1 MQHRGRARRFASDLL
16 PMGECTVMCAMK
28 RFCCKNYNKYEISI
42 NCLVNSGKW
51 EVEHKYG
58 TLEMRPTQVTSERC
72 LAKAFKILHFRGKR
86 MPSIQIKS
94 KSFLEH
100 NVYLGKTLSD
110 FPFVVTLM
118 FMHRHWSPTHFRL
131 FLCIRFQNIR
141 PVFGKFSLSV
151 FFSPNVFF
159 LLSWNFW

>member
-1 MQHRGRARRFASDLL
+1 
-16 PMGECTVMCAMK
+16 
-28 RFCCKNYNKYEISI
+28 
-42 NCLVNSGKW
+42 
-51 EVEHKYG
+51 
-58 TLEMRPTQVTSERC
+58 MRPTQVTSERC
-72 LAKAFKILHFRGKR
+72 LAKSFKILHCRGKR

-118 FMHRHWSPTHFRL
+118 FMHRHWSPTHFRI

-151 FFSPNVFF
+151 FFPPKCFLSSQLEFLIEEKNWCFKFLIRNPLLKLFTEARYFHHFF
-159 LLSWNFW
+159 FFSSLSGEMALSFRPELKLDIFP